1 MKKLLATTLCGRALT
16 GAVQTAEAR
25 YVLQPLP
32 RNIERIR
39 SRLWT
44 AVRTGT

>member
-25 YVLQPLP
+25 YVLH
-32 RNIERIR
+32 ERIR

-44 AVRTGT
+44 AVHTGT